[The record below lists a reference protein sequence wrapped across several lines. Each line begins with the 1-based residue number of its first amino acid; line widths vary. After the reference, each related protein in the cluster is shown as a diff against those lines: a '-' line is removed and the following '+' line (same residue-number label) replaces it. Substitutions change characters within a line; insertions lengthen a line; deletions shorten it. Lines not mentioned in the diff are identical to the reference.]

1 MKTKTRLTSFFV
13 IALTAL
19 FSANGQLLPDQYKT
33 LLPESIMDE
42 IIGECSGET
51 AMNHMIE
58 MAGYNR
64 DRLENEFTTTFL
76 EAEYVLEMLKSY
88 GIPDAKIE
96 RFPGGEVWNGIKG
109 ELWEISPNRAKI
121 ADYDDLRAVLA
132 SGSKSTDVEAELIWI
147 GEGEDEDFDNKD
159 VDGKIVVT
167 SGSLSGV
174 HNRAVA
180 RGAVGVVSMNTPRP
194 LKDPLQ
200 IPWRGLRGDD
210 ATFAFNLN
218 AREGEI
224 LKNRLLSGEV
234 IRVHAV
240 VESALRD
247 YELQDPTAVI
257 YGTDRDAG
265 EVIFSAHL
273 FEGYTKQGAN
283 DNISGSV
290 VILDVARTLNTLIE
304 EGRIPRPKRN
314 IRFLWIPEF
323 SGTGP
328 WVNAHKE
335 LMGNTLCN
343 INLDMVGLHLSKS
356 HSFFCL
362 MRTTFGNPH
371 YLNDVMEHYYSYV
384 GETNREMIHN
394 RRAGGFTKRIVAPSG
409 SDDPFYYK
417 IDPHYGAS
425 DHEVFNDWGI
435 QVPGIM
441 MITWPDLYYHTSE
454 DRPYNCDATQL
465 KRAAVI
471 AAASAYTIASAD
483 KNMAMKIAAETFS
496 HAANRL
502 GIQFG
507 RAIDELS
514 ASTVN
519 DFTNT
524 YKKARSYIEATVM
537 NEKETLESIIELT
550 GNSEDMDNY
559 IKTVQS
565 SVQKIGEGQLAAL
578 DEQMRAIA
586 RQLNVTPVKVQLND
600 LEKRASSLVP
610 RQTVKVKEAGYQGHS
625 RILRE
630 LPSEITDR
638 YPVISLYDTRELS
651 RLVNGKHSA
660 LDIKKLLD
668 TQSTSESDLQS
679 IMNYLEW
686 LKYAGLIEM

>member
-1 MKTKTRLTSFFV
+1 M
-13 IALTAL
+13 
-19 FSANGQLLPDQYKT
+19 
-33 LLPESIMDE
+33 
-42 IIGECSGET
+42 
-51 AMNHMIE
+51 
-58 MAGYNR
+58 
-64 DRLENEFTTTFL
+64 
-76 EAEYVLEMLKSY
+76 
-88 GIPDAKIE
+88 
-96 RFPGGEVWNGIKG
+96 
-109 ELWEISPNRAKI
+109 
-121 ADYDDLRAVLA
+121 
-132 SGSKSTDVEAELIWI
+132 
-147 GEGEDEDFDNKD
+147 
-159 VDGKIVVT
+159 
-167 SGSLSGV
+167 
-174 HNRAVA
+174 
-180 RGAVGVVSMNTPRP
+180 
-194 LKDPLQ
+194 
-200 IPWRGLRGDD
+200 
-210 ATFAFNLN
+210 
-218 AREGEI
+218 
-224 LKNRLLSGEV
+224 
-234 IRVHAV
+234 
-240 VESALRD
+240 ESALRD

-394 RRAGGFTKRIVAPSG
+394 RRAGGFTKRIVPPSG

-417 IDPHYGAS
+417 IDPHYGSS
-425 DHEVFNDWGI
+425 DHEVF
-435 QVPGIM
+435 
-441 MITWPDLYYHTSE
+441 
-454 DRPYNCDATQL
+454 
-465 KRAAVI
+465 
-471 AAASAYTIASAD
+471 
-483 KNMAMKIAAETFS
+483 
-496 HAANRL
+496 
-502 GIQFG
+502 
-507 RAIDELS
+507 
-514 ASTVN
+514 
-519 DFTNT
+519 
-524 YKKARSYIEATVM
+524 
-537 NEKETLESIIELT
+537 
-550 GNSEDMDNY
+550 
-559 IKTVQS
+559 
-565 SVQKIGEGQLAAL
+565 
-578 DEQMRAIA
+578 
-586 RQLNVTPVKVQLND
+586 ND

-625 RILRE
+625 RIIRE